1 MGCYFLP
8 QKTTEKYAPTLSFH
22 GLMMVCPQ
30 GQTKSLKNAS
40 ESPPQPSQSQMTNGK
55 IILKAFLT
63 NARTTFEKNKEDLNE
78 NTHQMGSLQLV
89 AQENAG
95 WKQNAGTE
103 GTGRNA

>member
-1 MGCYFLP
+1 
-8 QKTTEKYAPTLSFH
+8 
-22 GLMMVCPQ
+22 
-30 GQTKSLKNAS
+30 
-40 ESPPQPSQSQMTNGK
+40 MTNVK

>member
-1 MGCYFLP
+1 
-8 QKTTEKYAPTLSFH
+8 
-22 GLMMVCPQ
+22 MVCPQ